1 MSEESR
7 IGDLRERE
15 GYKAKKKGDALH
27 EGASSEFTKGYGFGG
42 SNVMPNKFGK
52 GGDVETWTCIGC
64 QHENSAARRWM
75 RGGVE
80 LCWNCGVERAYVDED
95 QVNDN
100 GNV

>member
-15 GYKAKKKGDALH
+15 GYKARKKGEKLH
-27 EGASSEFTKGYGFGG
+27 DSASKEFSKGYGFAG

-52 GGDVETWTCIGC
+52 GEPGDHWTCVGC

-75 RGGVE
+75 KGGTE
-80 LCWNCGVERAYVDED
+80 LCWNCGVDRDFVDSERVE
-95 QVNDN
+95 ND
-100 GNV
+100 